1 VTIYEETTI
10 GIDINDTM
18 LRRVIEEDKYDVNEL
33 FSDEEIAEYYETYLS
48 DNNVDDIKKRIIY
61 QDLTLSEI
69 QDIMDECKYILDHY
83 KD

>member
-1 VTIYEETTI
+1 MTIYEETTI

-18 LRRVIEEDKYDVNEL
+18 LRRVIEEDKYDVDDL

-48 DNNVDDIKKRIIY
+48 DNDVDAIKNKIIT
-61 QDLTLSEI
+61 QHLTLSEI